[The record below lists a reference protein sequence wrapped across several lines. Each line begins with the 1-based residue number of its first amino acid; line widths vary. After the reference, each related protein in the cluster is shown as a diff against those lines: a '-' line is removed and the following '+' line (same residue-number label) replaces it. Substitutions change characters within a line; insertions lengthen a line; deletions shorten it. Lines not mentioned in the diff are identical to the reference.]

1 MASGKKSLLIAEDW
15 DVMYV
20 SFSPSGRYQISA
32 INNDASTDVTLIDLS
47 SNKEMTLSG
56 IPEGDLSQIRF
67 NRDES
72 GFVFSLNQDTSPSN
86 LYHIKLGGTPKKL
99 TNALNPEIND
109 MHMVEGEVVRFSSY
123 DGVEIPGILYI
134 EE

>member
-1 MASGKKSLLIAEDW
+1 
-15 DVMYV
+15 
-20 SFSPSGRYQISA
+20 
-32 INNDASTDVTLIDLS
+32 
-47 SNKEMTLSG
+47 MTLSG

-72 GFVFSLNQDTSPSN
+72 GFVFSLNQDTPSN

-123 DGVEIPGILYI
+123 DGVEIPGILYQPKNASAADPEI
-134 EE
+134 GFWRSCKKGYSAAIQHLVNHDIRLIIFERIWKNSFG